1 MKHRLN
7 IVKYSKLFVWL
18 MFLALLGLMSRPLNT
33 QAALSNITNTGNSS
47 QITPG
52 SVKEDYKEL
61 SPINDT
67 NQITPDSFEEGH
79 DDRPPVVPP
88 PASVSPM
95 VSSDAIAIRV
105 FNNDSYLSPY
115 EWYNRNIGAKRS
127 LQSLIVDGYDA
138 VRDDR
143 TIYVAASNVISP
155 DGNKAQPQQY
165 SRLQPI
171 IVIISFNQNIS
182 SETLDI
188 LGQILNNWHFN
199 QNIKD
204 FDGTCWTKPGA
215 VTGVNCLNTKDC
227 PSGQYCNSFKA
238 KVVRDTRRLIDLA
251 SIKAKLEQYR
261 TTYNHYPSLEAG
273 TYLTN
278 KTLSVWPSW
287 QKVLAIKL
295 NSPLPVDPINK
306 LGECP
311 AGYNPETC
319 WNEQQRN
326 FATTWPDLPDGSRS
340 YQYEYIDNTNYIL
353 CANFESSCSNLN
365 NLSCS
370 GTTVNHGPVIECSA
384 LRGIS
389 QQKFTGYASIA
400 DPEDDPINNIVTITS
415 ESPMTGWQPLS
426 AELVNNRQQIKISSA
441 KAGNAGRYTITLT
454 AKDGLNNSTTQTCA
468 IIISD
473 PCMSTFTINYSAGLQ
488 GSIVGS
494 TTQSVCRGGDGLEVT
509 AVADPNYT
517 FVKWSNNATNNPRHE
532 TNVTHNISLTAE
544 FAPESYTITFNPQGG
559 TVSPTTKI
567 VTYNAPVGPL
577 PTPTKTGF
585 SFVHWN
591 TMANDSGTTYDDTTI
606 YHQATNITLY
616 AIWSNASYT
625 LDYQVDNDVG
635 GTINGISHQTVLHG
649 HDGTAV
655 TAVPSQDY
663 VFDKWSDN
671 LATPQRQETNVTDN
685 ISVTARF
692 IYNPFV
698 CGDSSVTDVDGN
710 SYATVEIGNQCWFKE
725 NLKTTNYRDGA
736 PIKNITDCGE
746 WIQYTLAGYAW
757 YNNDPANKDIYGAL
771 YNRKAV
777 ENNDHPALCPTG
789 WHVPSME
796 EFLTLRVNVGPN
808 NANALK
814 ATGTDPAY
822 WYYNTDTEPNNS
834 SGFSARGA
842 GDRYS
847 SSGGFENIQKGAY
860 FWTSTGGE
868 AYGMP
873 TAHALYLTS
882 NYNNIYVTATT
893 SFENEVGFAGAYG
906 FSVRCIKD

>member
-1 MKHRLN
+1 
-7 IVKYSKLFVWL
+7 
-18 MFLALLGLMSRPLNT
+18 
-33 QAALSNITNTGNSS
+33 
-47 QITPG
+47 
-52 SVKEDYKEL
+52 
-61 SPINDT
+61 
-67 NQITPDSFEEGH
+67 
-79 DDRPPVVPP
+79 
-88 PASVSPM
+88 
-95 VSSDAIAIRV
+95 
-105 FNNDSYLSPY
+105 
-115 EWYNRNIGAKRS
+115 
-127 LQSLIVDGYDA
+127 
-138 VRDDR
+138 
-143 TIYVAASNVISP
+143 
-155 DGNKAQPQQY
+155 
-165 SRLQPI
+165 
-171 IVIISFNQNIS
+171 
-182 SETLDI
+182 
-188 LGQILNNWHFN
+188 
-199 QNIKD
+199 
-204 FDGTCWTKPGA
+204 
-215 VTGVNCLNTKDC
+215 
-227 PSGQYCNSFKA
+227 
-238 KVVRDTRRLIDLA
+238 
-251 SIKAKLEQYR
+251 
-261 TTYNHYPSLEAG
+261 
-273 TYLTN
+273 
-278 KTLSVWPSW
+278 
-287 QKVLAIKL
+287 
-295 NSPLPVDPINK
+295 
-306 LGECP
+306 
-311 AGYNPETC
+311 
-319 WNEQQRN
+319 
-326 FATTWPDLPDGSRS
+326 
-340 YQYEYIDNTNYIL
+340 
-353 CANFESSCSNLN
+353 
-365 NLSCS
+365 
-370 GTTVNHGPVIECSA
+370 
-384 LRGIS
+384 
-389 QQKFTGYASIA
+389 
-400 DPEDDPINNIVTITS
+400 
-415 ESPMTGWQPLS
+415 
-426 AELVNNRQQIKISSA
+426 
-441 KAGNAGRYTITLT
+441 
-454 AKDGLNNSTTQTCA
+454 
-468 IIISD
+468 
-473 PCMSTFTINYSAGLQ
+473 
-488 GSIVGS
+488 
-494 TTQSVCRGGDGLEVT
+494 
-509 AVADPNYT
+509 
-517 FVKWSNNATNNPRHE
+517 
-532 TNVTHNISLTAE
+532 
-544 FAPESYTITFNPQGG
+544 
-559 TVSPTTKI
+559 
-567 VTYNAPVGPL
+567 
-577 PTPTKTGF
+577 
-585 SFVHWN
+585 
-591 TMANDSGTTYDDTTI
+591 MANDSGTTYDDTTI

-796 EFLTLRVNVGPN
+796 EFLTLRENVGSN